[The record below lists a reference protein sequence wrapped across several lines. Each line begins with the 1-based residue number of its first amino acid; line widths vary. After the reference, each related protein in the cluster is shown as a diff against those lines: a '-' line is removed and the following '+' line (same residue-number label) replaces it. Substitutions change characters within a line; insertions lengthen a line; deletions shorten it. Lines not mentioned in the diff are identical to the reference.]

1 MNTNRTTRFAG
12 FLLAVLMTV
21 GINSALLWRF
31 DAVAQAGLAAASGQV
46 PVVANLETVNIV
58 ARRSTASASQA

>member
-12 FLLAVLMTV
+12 LLLAVLMTV

-31 DAVAQAGLAAASGQV
+31 DVVAHEGVTAASGQV

-58 ARRSTASASQA
+58 AGRV

>member
-12 FLLAVLMTV
+12 LLLAVLMTV
-21 GINSALLWRF
+21 GINSALLWQF
-31 DAVAQAGLAAASGQV
+31 DAVAHAGLAGASSQA

-58 ARRSTASASQA
+58 ARRV

>member
-12 FLLAVLMTV
+12 LLLAIAMTV

-31 DAVAQAGLAAASGQV
+31 DAAAQAGLAAASAQA
-46 PVVANLETVNIV
+46 PVAANLETVNIV
-58 ARRSTASASQA
+58 ARRV

>member
-12 FLLAVLMTV
+12 LLLAIVMTV

-31 DAVAQAGLAAASGQV
+31 DAVAHAGLAAANGQV
-46 PVVANLETVNIV
+46 PVVAKLETVNIV
-58 ARRSTASASQA
+58 AHRPTASASRV

>member
-12 FLLAVLMTV
+12 LLLAVLMTV

-31 DAVAQAGLAAASGQV
+31 DAVAHAGLAAASAQV

-58 ARRSTASASQA
+58 ARRV

>member
-12 FLLAVLMTV
+12 LLFAVVMTI

-31 DAVAQAGLAAASGQV
+31 DAVARSGLAAAGGHTS
-46 PVVANLETVNIV
+46 VVAKLEIV
-58 ARRSTASASQA
+58 IVPTNSSAS